1 MGGFFLINLSFCCA
15 FMLTESSIYRF
26 AFVLSFMNKQ
36 NVTYHQ
42 ESSETKN
49 DNKNIFETL
58 LLSTVK

>member
-1 MGGFFLINLSFCCA
+1 
-15 FMLTESSIYRF
+15 
-26 AFVLSFMNKQ
+26 MNKQ

-42 ESSETKN
+42 ASSETKN